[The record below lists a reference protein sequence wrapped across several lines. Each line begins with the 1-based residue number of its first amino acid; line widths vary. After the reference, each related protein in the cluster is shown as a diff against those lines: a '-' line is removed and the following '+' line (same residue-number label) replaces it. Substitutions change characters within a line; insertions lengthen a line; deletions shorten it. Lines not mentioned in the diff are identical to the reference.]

1 MMLDRRLSKDD
12 ERGLGQGVKDN
23 KLTAAHFRILVET
36 RAKAI
41 TEVTTQQLHAWLLHS
56 YSV

>member
-36 RAKAI
+36 RAKPI
-41 TEVTTQQLHAWLLHS
+41 TEVTTQHLHAWLLHS
-56 YSV
+56 